1 MQLLIDK
8 CESFF
13 SLKLKP
19 PSRPGAAKTAAMLDQ
34 CIVTLNSDNKK
45 VNMIY
50 ISQMPTC
57 ERCEEVDGP
66 IGIGIVA
73 TLASDWLILHKV
85 TAPLS

>member
-1 MQLLIDK
+1 
-8 CESFF
+8 
-13 SLKLKP
+13 
-19 PSRPGAAKTAAMLDQ
+19 MLDQ
-34 CIVTLNSDNKK
+34 CICIVTLNSDNKK

-85 TAPLS
+85 TALLS